1 MRVNYTLPS
10 LVPESLPELP
20 GSVEGGTL
28 SFRDQLR
35 SPVSA
40 IDSNWQ
46 EQFHLDARPPDA
58 TYIGPPPR
66 PRSMEVRD
74 IDSERNR
81 WRSMLVKHYDSA
93 TAANSQ
99 GPQQPVK
106 VMLEML
112 LDMQGAEDDVVSQN
126 AALTRG

>member
-1 MRVNYTLPS
+1 MRVDYTLPS
-10 LVPESLPELP
+10 IIPETLPELP
-20 GSVEGGTL
+20 GSVETAV

-35 SPVSA
+35 TPVSG
-40 IDSNWQ
+40 IDFNWQ
-46 EQFHLDARPPDA
+46 QHFHLDSRPANA

-74 IDSERNR
+74 INSERNR
-81 WRSMLVKHYDSA
+81 WRSMLVRHYDSLA
-93 TAANSQ
+93 GGNSST
-99 GPQQPVK
+99 PQPHSVK

-112 LDMQGAEDDVVSQN
+112 VDMQGAGDEIVSQN